1 GGWGLA
7 SLKSMQQYLP
17 QATAFDKER
26 YRVTQNDLKHFASL
40 PLTPYA
46 DFTAMATAVTTELTK
61 VLKGNQ
67 TLTTAAKN
75 VEQTIDKLI
84 AQTIA
89 ATS

>member
-1 GGWGLA
+1 
-7 SLKSMQQYLP
+7 
-17 QATAFDKER
+17 
-26 YRVTQNDLKHFASL
+26 
-40 PLTPYA
+40 
-46 DFTAMATAVTTELTK
+46 MATAVTTELTK